1 MDAGSLGAD
10 VQAKPTPM
18 LSDLLS
24 LCTGRMLKNPAP
36 QLIFTPDDQSDC
48 DEANDMPINNQTWHN
63 TQNDMPTSCILSST
77 VTKEKSSVQN
87 INTTIN
93 KVEDSN
99 SKKVDYIDEKLHFF
113 FLLLSSTIS
122 CRYHKFL

>member
-10 VQAKPTPM
+10 IQAKPTPM

-24 LCTGRMLKNPAP
+24 LCTGRMLKKPAP

-63 TQNDMPTSCILSST
+63 TQNDMPTSRILSST

-87 INTTIN
+87 INTTVQN
-93 KVEDSN
+93 KIEDSN

-113 FLLLSSTIS
+113 LSVSQFDNFLSLL
-122 CRYHKFL
+122 